1 MPDCFSL
8 LGAHE
13 VAALLGLTRQGL
25 DARRRQPDFPTAVEL
40 KCGPIWHRDDLIE
53 YACSRSALREERTAI
68 ARLAEEASE
77 VVFSDPVLVSTSV
90 DAVATHA
97 KRGRLRERQ

>member
-1 MPDCFSL
+1 MSTL
-8 LGAHE
+8 LGAQE
-13 VAALLGLTRQGL
+13 VAELLGLSRQGL
-25 DARRRQPDFPTAVEL
+25 HRRRLEEDFPPPTVEL
-40 KCGPIWHRDDLIE
+40 KCGPVWHRDDLIE